1 MIKPGA
7 SFMMP
12 KLHRANRFSVSTA
25 SLTVGLSLVA
35 LLSACGSKPE
45 ATNNAAAVTDNAA
58 NAVNVA
64 ENAAV
69 NEAAPTNSVN
79 MAEAPKMAPTPTPTP
94 TPTATPVATAA
105 AKPAETASA
114 GDAANGAKLFAQ
126 CKICHSTEENK
137 NGLGPSLHGVV
148 GRKAGTLAGFN
159 YSPAMKGSGLTWTD
173 PTLDDYLKGPMKKVP
188 GTKMAFAGIANDKN
202 RADVIAYLDTLK

>member
-1 MIKPGA
+1 
-7 SFMMP
+7 
-12 KLHRANRFSVSTA
+12 
-25 SLTVGLSLVA
+25 
-35 LLSACGSKPE
+35 
-45 ATNNAAAVTDNAA
+45 
-58 NAVNVA
+58 
-64 ENAAV
+64 
-69 NEAAPTNSVN
+69 